1 MTSYALGAARL
12 GPAERASALAAMAGS
27 ELEVLVVGGGVTGAG
42 VALDAATRGLSTG
55 LVEARDFASGTSS
68 RSSKLIHG
76 GLRYLE
82 QLNFGLVREALTE
95 RALLMQRIAP
105 HLIRPVSFMFPF
117 THYGWERAYVGT
129 GVSLYD
135 ALGVARGQLRGLP
148 LHRQL
153 SRRHALRLAPALRR
167 SALTG
172 ALLYWDAQVDDA
184 RYVIDLIR
192 TAAGY
197 GAHVAS
203 RTQVTGFLRE
213 GERVTGVRAI
223 DLESGNEL
231 QVRAQQVVNATGVWT
246 DEIQAMVGG
255 RGSIDVRASKG
266 VHLVVPR
273 DRIHSSTGLI
283 LRTPVSVLFVIPW
296 GRHWIIGTT
305 DTEWALSKAH
315 PAASRA
321 DIDYVLDQVNR
332 VLAVPLTRDD
342 VEGVYAGLR
351 PLLAG
356 ESDETSKLSR
366 EHTVA
371 HPVPGLVMIA
381 GGKYT
386 TYRIMARDA
395 VDAVAH
401 GLDGKV
407 APSCTDQIA
416 LAGADGYQ
424 ALWNSR
430 HALARTSGLHVARVE
445 HLLRRYGSMA
455 GELLDM
461 IAADPSLAR
470 PLAGADDYLR
480 VEAVYA
486 VTHEGAR
493 HLDDVLTRRT
503 HISIETWDRGLS
515 AAEEVAA
522 LMAGPMKWRHRQ
534 VSRELENYRT
544 SVAAERKSQE
554 ADTDTDADA
563 IRLGAPD
570 IVPVVMQDSAVA
582 GGTPDGGGP
591 QGQAAT
597 EPTSGRPGGP
607 AGRSRSDATG
617 GRRAEGAARRADG
630 APGRSRT
637 AASGN

>member
-1 MTSYALGAARL
+1 MNALGAARL
-12 GPAERASALAAMAGS
+12 GPGERESAIAALTGT
-27 ELEVLVVGGGVTGAG
+27 ELQVLVIGGGVVGAG
-42 VALDAATRGLSTG
+42 VALDAATRGLSVG

-82 QLNFGLVREALTE
+82 QFNIGLVREALGE

-105 HLIRPVSFMFPF
+105 HLVRPVSFLFPF
-117 THYGWERAYVGT
+117 SHYGWERAYLGT
-129 GVSLYD
+129 GVTLYD
-135 ALGVARGQLRGLP
+135 VLGISRGQVRGLP

-153 SRRHALRLAPALRR
+153 TRRHALRLAPALRK

-184 RYVIDLIR
+184 RYVLDLVR

-197 GAHVAS
+197 GARIVS

-213 GERVTGVRAI
+213 GERVTGVHAV
-223 DLESGNEL
+223 DLETGQEL
-231 QVRAQQVVNATGVWT
+231 QIRAQQVVNATGVWT
-246 DEIQAMVGG
+246 DETQAMVGG
-255 RGSIDVRASKG
+255 RGSINVRASKG

-273 DRIHSSTGLI
+273 DRIQSSTGII
-283 LRTPVSVLFVIPW
+283 LRTASSVLFVVPW

-305 DTEWALSKAH
+305 DTDWTLSKAH

-356 ESDETSKLSR
+356 ESDTTSKLSR

-386 TYRIMARDA
+386 TYRLMARDA

-407 APSCTDQIA
+407 APSCTDQIP
-416 LAGADGYQ
+416 LAGADGFQ

-430 HALARTSGLHVARVE
+430 QALARSSGLHVARIE
-445 HLLRRYGSMA
+445 HLLRRYGSLIS
-455 GELLDM
+455 EVLDL

-470 PLAGADDYLR
+470 PLAGAEDYLR

-493 HLDDVLTRRT
+493 HVDDVLARRT
-503 HISIETWDRGLS
+503 HISIETWDRGVS
-515 AAEEVAA
+515 AAQEVAA
-522 LMAGPMKWRHRQ
+522 LMAGPMNWRHKQ
-534 VSRELENYRT
+534 VTRELENYRA
-544 SVAAERKSQE
+544 SVDAERKSQE

-570 IVPVVMQDSAVA
+570 IVPVVCEPPPSQALA
-582 GGTPDGGGP
+582 GTAPGAGT
-591 QGQAAT
+591 
-597 EPTSGRPGGP
+597 SP
-607 AGRSRSDATG
+607 AETG
-617 GRRAEGAARRADG
+617 GRRA
-630 APGRSRT
+630 GRSRDAVT
-637 AASGN
+637 QDPGQVRADAEYPVPGGN